1 MNLAKNKR
9 ITELYN
15 QVTALKIYLS
25 ISTTV
30 SILLFITCI
39 LFASGNLNKSNEIVA
54 IHKEYEDMQS
64 DYEILVEHYDGF
76 NKTIDELVDISETLD
91 EQNQEYYKELEN
103 YRTRE
108 ELHDKYEYALFRNGE
123 RTDITY
129 DQIITLESLMEE
141 SEIGDPDLIL
151 SIVMTESGGNEH
163 AANSTSTAKG
173 FGQFLNGTSQFVYTD
188 LLGYPESEWCP
199 EIAYNGATNL
209 EMMVAYTD
217 YLYEFHDGNLY
228 KVIQSY
234 RGKEDITSYVAVI
247 DSYLINN
254 DKSVQSISQSLSYS
268 NTKGEDYIGSD

>member
-1 MNLAKNKR
+1 MNLSKNKR
-9 ITELYN
+9 ITELN
-15 QVTALKIYLS
+15 NKVTALKIYLS

-30 SILLFITCI
+30 SILLFITCV
-39 LFASGNLNKSNEIVA
+39 LFASDNLNKSNEIVA

-64 DYEILVEHYDGF
+64 DYEILVQHYDGF
-76 NKTIDELVDISETLD
+76 NKTIDELIDISETLD
-91 EQNQEYYKELEN
+91 QQNQEYYEELEN

-108 ELHDKYEYALFRNGE
+108 ELHDKYEYALFASNGE

-151 SIVMTESGGNEH
+151 SMVMTESGGKET

-173 FGQFLNGTSQFVYTD
+173 FGQFLNGTSQFVYTK
-188 LLGYPESEWCP
+188 LLGNPGSEWSP
-199 EIAYNGATNL
+199 EIAYNGTTNL

-217 YLYEFHDGNLY
+217 YLYELHDGDLY

-247 DSYLINN
+247 DSYLINTN
-254 DKSVQSISQSLSYS
+254 KSVQSISQTLSS
-268 NTKGEDYIGSD
+268 NTKGENYIGSD